1 MVASESAP
9 VTDRETVEWRIKT
22 LRSSIGHDWAVLA
35 TKGLSSEERKA
46 TREHLKM
53 NIKELRQIVGH
64 RPSASD
70 LLIWKPDN
78 PEARSLG
85 IDAVKNALGS

>member
-1 MVASESAP
+1 MTDQESL
-9 VTDRETVEWRIKT
+9 EWKIKT
-22 LRSSIGHDWAVLA
+22 LCNAAIAHNWAVL
-35 TKGLSSEERKA
+35 TTEGLSSEQRKA
-46 TREHLKM
+46 TRENLQTK
-53 NIKELRQIVGH
+53 IKNLRQIVGQ